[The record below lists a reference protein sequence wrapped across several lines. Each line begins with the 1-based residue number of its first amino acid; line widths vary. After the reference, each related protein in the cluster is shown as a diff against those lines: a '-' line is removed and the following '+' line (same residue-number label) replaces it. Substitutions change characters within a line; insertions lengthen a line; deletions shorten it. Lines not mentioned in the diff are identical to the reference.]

1 MQPGAIAH
9 NPPRGHADLKPFTVI
24 CPFLIALHFPRWPIF
39 HNICSLLSELEVL
52 LFLPLSP
59 PSLLF
64 LLSSSLNASY
74 LPLLLPRSYLQ
85 LQQIQLLLL
94 LPLFVHFDFTFT
106 PSVISFSLHPP
117 ALPLLPSLSHSFRRK
132 PLILYTHFLPVLR
145 LPHCCSSII
154 PPPSNL
160 VLLSSSS
167 SSFISLHHIP
177 AFHILP
183 LSSPPLPLLPSSLL
197 CF

>member
-1 MQPGAIAH
+1 M
-9 NPPRGHADLKPFTVI
+9 KPFTVI
-24 CPFLIALHFPRWPIF
+24 WPFLIALHFPRWPIF
-39 HNICSLLSELEVL
+39 HNICSLLSELEAL
-52 LFLPLSP
+52 LFLPLPP
-59 PSLLF
+59 PSLLL
-64 LLSSSLNASY
+64 LLSLIA
-74 LPLLLPRSYLQ
+74 LIHPPLLMPVIFLSSFHAPTSSYNR
-85 LQQIQLLLL
+85 
-94 LPLFVHFDFTFT
+94 FK
-106 PSVISFSLHPP
+106 SSSSSSSFSLTLLSHPV
-117 ALPLLPSLSHSFRRK
+117 LSLSASTLLHFLSSPLSLTHSCRRK

-167 SSFISLHHIP
+167 SFISLHHIP

>member
-1 MQPGAIAH
+1 M
-9 NPPRGHADLKPFTVI
+9 KPFTLI

-39 HNICSLLSELEVL
+39 HNICSLLSELEAL
-52 LFLPLSP
+52 LFLPLPP
-59 PSLLF
+59 PSLLL
-64 LLSSSLNASY
+64 LLSLIA
-74 LPLLLPRSYLQ
+74 LIHPPLLMPVIFLSSFHAPTSSYNR
-85 LQQIQLLLL
+85 
-94 LPLFVHFDFTFT
+94 FN
-106 PSVISFSLHPP
+106 SSSSSFSLFTLTLLSHPV
-117 ALPLLPSLSHSFRRK
+117 LSLSASTLLHFLSSPLSLTHSCRRK